1 MKRLDYKLVNG
12 KPYSIQYKED
22 YKGVLVVES
31 KTKNYF
37 ITMCPDLHYT
47 ISQMRFDMFNFPK
60 EFGELN
66 LDVYP
71 MIFPSFV
78 PSGSDLLNIIKA
90 VKHFLID
97 AHGNSKVFSDNK
109 STESIDTEQLC
120 KIFQSDEEIE
130 EDVIEQKI
138 QQAILE
144 AQREAEIK
152 KKRKQLDKF
161 QSDMEK
167 KYQAELK
174 QFAKKNNISL
184 PKEKPKGKDKLL
196 WKMGSN

>member
-1 MKRLDYKLVNG
+1 M
-12 KPYSIQYKED
+12 
-22 YKGVLVVES
+22 
-31 KTKNYF
+31 
-37 ITMCPDLHYT
+37 
-47 ISQMRFDMFNFPK
+47 
-60 EFGELN
+60 
-66 LDVYP
+66 
-71 MIFPSFV
+71 
-78 PSGSDLLNIIKA
+78 
-90 VKHFLID
+90 
-97 AHGNSKVFSDNK
+97 
-109 STESIDTEQLC
+109 
-120 KIFQSDEEIE
+120 
-130 EDVIEQKI
+130 
-138 QQAILE
+138 E

>member
-1 MKRLDYKLVNG
+1 
-12 KPYSIQYKED
+12 
-22 YKGVLVVES
+22 
-31 KTKNYF
+31 
-37 ITMCPDLHYT
+37 MCPDLHYT

>member
-78 PSGSDLLNIIKA
+78 PSG
-90 VKHFLID
+90 
-97 AHGNSKVFSDNK
+97 
-109 STESIDTEQLC
+109 
-120 KIFQSDEEIE
+120 
-130 EDVIEQKI
+130 
-138 QQAILE
+138 
-144 AQREAEIK
+144 
-152 KKRKQLDKF
+152 
-161 QSDMEK
+161 
-167 KYQAELK
+167 
-174 QFAKKNNISL
+174 
-184 PKEKPKGKDKLL
+184 
-196 WKMGSN
+196 